1 MYYSRLV
8 KEKKMCD
15 NEECSNSHC
24 TCNPCMCTKENLCE
38 CCNDHQ
44 AAGP

>member
-1 MYYSRLV
+1 
-8 KEKKMCD
+8 MCD
-15 NEECSNSHC
+15 NKECSNSHC

>member
-1 MYYSRLV
+1 
-8 KEKKMCD
+8 MCN

-24 TCNPCMCTKENLCE
+24 TCDPCICRIENLCE

-44 AAGP
+44 AVGP